1 MDRIWAREL
10 LGSSQKS
17 GVVLGLEP
25 TPHLVT
31 MQSSLRFL
39 MAARQCEIRDLEQL
53 MGTSSLVQLLGQMV
67 HALQKERG
75 LSNIFLASCGTQ
87 AAPQRLGQ
95 IADCDAL
102 ALELQAAF
110 GRLDHHA
117 ARSTHGA
124 RLYSRIAYV
133 LQGFDALAG
142 LRQRIALQRLST
154 EECTTCYS
162 RIVAGLLAVVF
173 EAADSAFDP
182 EISRLLV
189 ASFHFMQG
197 KEFAGQ
203 ERAVGSAAFGAAL
216 SDAAR
221 QQQWLH
227 LIDSQER
234 CFQVFLDFAQEG
246 PVARWRDICTPGAE
260 LAELERLRRV
270 GCTTPPG
277 QALPPGLSNTWF
289 NCCTQRMN
297 AMHAV
302 ENHLAQGLLQL
313 CQAKLEDARAA
324 LHSHQLRMQALGQ
337 LPADATPADNAF
349 FSPAPQPGAAT
360 AATAALQTYGHQLE
374 RSVLE
379 LVQDQSQRLQ
389 AMRDELEA
397 VRSTL
402 HERKL
407 VERAKGLLMAHRQL
421 SEGDAHKLLRQTA
434 MGQNR
439 RLVEVA
445 EAVLAT
451 ADLLPLR

>member
-1 MDRIWAREL
+1 M
-10 LGSSQKS
+10 K
-17 GVVLGLEP
+17 
-25 TPHLVT
+25 
-31 MQSSLRFL
+31 SSLSFL

-53 MGTSSLVQLLGQMV
+53 MGTSSLVHLLGQMV

-75 LSNIFLASCGTQ
+75 LSNIYLASSGAQ
-87 AAPQRLGQ
+87 AAPQRLEQ

-117 ARSTHGA
+117 ARSNHGA
-124 RLYSRIAYV
+124 RLFSRIAYV
-133 LQGFDALAG
+133 LQGFDALGG
-142 LRQRIALQRLST
+142 LRQRIDRQLLSP
-154 EECTTCYS
+154 EECTECYS
-162 RIVAGLLAVVF
+162 RVVTGLLAVVF
-173 EAADSAFDP
+173 EAADSASDP

-189 ASFHFMQG
+189 ATFNFLQG

-203 ERAVGSAAFGAAL
+203 ERAVGSAAFGAAV

-227 LIDSQER
+227 LIESQER
-234 CFQVFLDFAQEG
+234 CFQVFMDFAQAG
-246 PVARWRDICTPGAE
+246 PVARWRDICVSDAI

-270 GCTTPPG
+270 GCTTAPG
-277 QALPPGLSNTWF
+277 QALPPGLSNSWF
-289 NCCTQRMN
+289 NCCTRRMD
-297 AMHAV
+297 AMQAV
-302 ENHLAQGLLQL
+302 ENDLAQDLLQL
-313 CQAKLEDARAA
+313 CQRKLEEARAA
-324 LHSHQLRMQALGQ
+324 LHSHQLRMEALAQ
-337 LPADATPADNAF
+337 QPADTTPAGNAF
-349 FSPAPQPGAAT
+349 FAPAPQPAA
-360 AATAALQTYGHQLE
+360 APPALQTYGHQLE

-389 AMRDELEA
+389 AMRDELES

-402 HERKL
+402 NERKL

-434 MGQNR
+434 MNQNR

-451 ADLLPLR
+451 ADLLPPK